1 MTTDLIT
8 ASGVLPT
15 ATRPVVMGVLNVTPD
30 SFSDGGLAFD
40 PTHPTTHPE
49 RAIAAGRA
57 LVAQGADVV
66 DIGGEST
73 RPGAQP
79 VDADEERE
87 RVVPVIEGLVSLGVV
102 VSVDT
107 RHASVAAAALA
118 AGATIV
124 NDVGATDPDPG
135 MLDVVAASGAAY
147 VAMHLQGQPRT
158 MQDAPVYGDVVA
170 EVEEALLATVTRAVS
185 AGITRDRLAIDPGI
199 GFGKTLEHNLALLR
213 ALPRLCAHGLPVLV
227 GTSRKSFLGRI
238 TGVEVPE
245 DRLIGS
251 VVSAVLA
258 ARAGARI
265 LRVHDV
271 AATLEGL
278 AVLDA
283 LAPTGEDAARE
294 PAGGRPH
301 EEDGR

>member
-1 MTTDLIT
+1 VTTDLVT

-40 PTHPTTHPE
+40 PDHPSEHPA
-49 RAIAAGRA
+49 RAIAAGRE
-57 LVAQGADVV
+57 LVAQGADIV
-66 DIGGEST
+66 DVGGEST

-79 VDADEERE
+79 VDADEERA
-87 RVVPVIEGLVSLGVV
+87 RVVPVIAGLAELGIV

-124 NDVGATDPDPG
+124 NDVGATAPDPG
-135 MLDVVAASGAAY
+135 MLEAVAASGAAY
-147 VAMHLQGQPRT
+147 IAMHLQGEPRT
-158 MQDAPVYGDVVA
+158 MQDAPTYSDVVA
-170 EVEEALLATVTRAVS
+170 EVEEALLATVERAVS
-185 AGITRDRLAIDPGI
+185 AGIARERLAIDPGI
-199 GFGKTLEHNLALLR
+199 GFGKSLAHNLELLR
-213 ALPRLCAHGLPVLV
+213 ALPRLCAHDLPVLV

-245 DRLIGS
+245 ERLVGS

-283 LAPTGEDAARE
+283 MGPSGEDAAQGTHGAPGHRE
-294 PAGGRPH
+294 GTR
-301 EEDGR
+301 